1 MNKKQLTILV
11 TTLGIVIAV
20 LIIGLIVFMSK
31 SSKQSQQIAE
41 TEQFMEEEK
50 QQMVTEMDQIAGEM
64 DGFTLYVH
72 NDSLLREF
80 DLQKQKIKELQDELR
95 RTKATD
101 AKRIAEL
108 KAEIATLRKLLAH
121 YIEQIDSLNSLNQR
135 LTTENIEV
143 KQRIQSVSATAEQ
156 LAKERE
162 TLSETVSRAAILEA
176 YNIGVTPLDERERR
190 TERASRMRT
199 LKFSYTI
206 GKNITA
212 EPGYKT
218 VYLRLTRPDEEL
230 MTKGGGTFQYEDRQI
245 AYSLKKDIEYSGE
258 AYSDVM
264 YWRVDEILQLGT
276 YRIAIF
282 ADGNR
287 IGSHTFRIER
297 N

>member
-1 MNKKQLTILV
+1 MDKKKLTILL
-11 TTLGIVIAV
+11 TTFGIIIAALV
-20 LIIGLIVFMSK
+20 IGLIIFMNK
-31 SSKQSQQIAE
+31 SSKQSRQIAE
-41 TEQFMEEEK
+41 TEVFLEEEK
-50 QQMVTEMDQIAGEM
+50 QQMVTEVETIAGEM

-80 DLQKQKIKELQDELR
+80 DMQKQKIKELQDELR

-108 KAEIATLRKLLAH
+108 KDEIATLRKILAH
-121 YIEQIDSLNSLNQR
+121 YVQQIDSLNSLNQR

-143 KQRIQSVSATAEQ
+143 KQRYQSVSATAEL
-156 LAKERE
+156 LAKEKE
-162 TLSETVSRAAILEA
+162 TLNEAVSRAAILEA
-176 YNIGVTPLDERERR
+176 YNIGVTPLDDRERK

-199 LKFSYTI
+199 LKFNYTI

-212 EPGYKT
+212 EPGVKT

-230 MTKGGGTFQYEDRQI
+230 MTKGGGTFPYENKQI
-245 AYSLKKDIEYSGE
+245 AYSLKKEIEYGGE

-264 YWRVDEILQLGT
+264 YWKVDEILQLGT
-276 YRIAIF
+276 YRIDVF

-287 IGSHTFRIER
+287 IGSKSFRIEK